1 MMLELVVDS
10 LLLWMSAMV
19 YRVVAAAEVV
29 ACRELL
35 H

>member
-19 YRVVAAAEVV
+19 YRVVAVAEVV
-29 ACRELL
+29 AYRELL